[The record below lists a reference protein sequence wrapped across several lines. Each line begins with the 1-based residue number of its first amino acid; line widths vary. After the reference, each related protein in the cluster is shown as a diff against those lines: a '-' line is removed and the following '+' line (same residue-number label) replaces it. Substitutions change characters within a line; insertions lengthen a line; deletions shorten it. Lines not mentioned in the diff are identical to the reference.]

1 MVEQTGASTVK
12 STVTS
17 TVRPQRVAELVA
29 GRLRDRILRGELD
42 DGDLLPKEDELRE
55 EFPVSKPS
63 MREALRILE
72 TEGLVTVRRGNQG
85 GAVVHRPTATNAA
98 YTMAIVLSG
107 QRVTIA
113 DVAASLREV
122 EPACAALCATRDDRH
137 DVVLPTLRQLHED
150 ALAAVDDLVA
160 VTNRSRRFH
169 ETVVELCGNRT
180 LILVVGALEAMWSA
194 HETAWA
200 ASTEDPQS
208 IPLESRREALGVH
221 GQIIDLIAAGD
232 AAGVRELVAGHL
244 ADVQSYPRPATA
256 DAVIDAS
263 TLRSWARP

>member
-1 MVEQTGASTVK
+1 
-12 STVTS
+12 
-17 TVRPQRVAELVA
+17 VAELVA
-29 GRLRDRILRGELD
+29 GRLRDRILRGELG

-85 GAVVHRPTATNAA
+85 GAVVHRPTAANAA
-98 YTMAIVLSG
+98 YTLAIVLSG

-122 EPACAALCATRDDRH
+122 EPACAALCAARGDRH
-137 DVVLPTLRQLHED
+137 EALLPTLRQLQDD

-160 VTNRSRRFH
+160 VTNLSRRFH

-180 LILVVGALEAMWSA
+180 LILVVGALEALWSA

-200 ASTEDPQS
+200 ARTVRTSDPES
-208 IPLESRREALGVH
+208 IPLESRREALAVH
-221 GQIIDLIAAGD
+221 GEIIDLIAAGD
-232 AAGVRELVAGHL
+232 ANKVRELVAGHL
-244 ADVQSYPRPATA
+244 AEVQRYPQPASA

>member
-1 MVEQTGASTVK
+1 MDRVDRTG
-12 STVTS
+12 TS
-17 TVRPQRVAELVA
+17 SVRPQRVAELVA
-29 GRLRDRILRGELD
+29 GRLRDRILRGELG

-122 EPACAALCATRDDRH
+122 EPACAALCAARGDRH
-137 DVVLPTLRQLHED
+137 EVVLPPLRQLQDE

-160 VTNRSRRFH
+160 VTNLSRRFH

-180 LILVVGALEAMWSA
+180 LILVVGALEALWSA

-200 ASTEDPQS
+200 ARTSDPES
-208 IPLESRREALGVH
+208 IPLGSRREALGVH
-221 GQIIDLIAAGD
+221 GEIIDLIAAGD
-232 AAGVRELVAGHL
+232 ANKVRELVAGHL
-244 ADVQSYPRPATA
+244 AQVQRYPRPASA
-256 DAVIDAS
+256 DEVIDAS

>member
-1 MVEQTGASTVK
+1 MADTRRTAVVTGAGSGIGRATCVQLSLRGYAVACLDLRGEAAGETATTIRDAGGEAWAVPVDVGVEPEVEAAVRSVLVDHRRGPPHRRRRRRLTRRGPPCPGRRHPRAILELVDRTGAS
-12 STVTS
+12 S
-17 TVRPQRVAELVA
+17 VRPQRVAELVA

-85 GAVVHRPTATNAA
+85 GAVVNRPTAANAA

-122 EPACAALCATRDDRH
+122 EPACAALCAARGDRH
-137 DVVLPTLRQLHED
+137 EAVLPLLRQLQDD

-160 VTNRSRRFH
+160 VTN
-169 ETVVELCGNRT
+169 L
-180 LILVVGALEAMWSA
+180 
-194 HETAWA
+194 
-200 ASTEDPQS
+200 
-208 IPLESRREALGVH
+208 
-221 GQIIDLIAAGD
+221 
-232 AAGVRELVAGHL
+232 
-244 ADVQSYPRPATA
+244 
-256 DAVIDAS
+256 
-263 TLRSWARP
+263 

>member
-1 MVEQTGASTVK
+1 VDRAST
-12 STVTS
+12 SS
-17 TVRPQRVAELVA
+17 VRPQRVAELVA
-29 GRLRDRILRGELD
+29 SRLRDRILRGDLR

-85 GAVVHRPTATNAA
+85 GAIVHRPTAANAA
-98 YTMAIVLSG
+98 YTLAIVLSG
-107 QRVTIA
+107 QRVAIA

-122 EPACAALCATRDDRH
+122 EPACAALCAGRGDRH
-137 DVVLPTLRQLHED
+137 EAVLPTLRQLHED

-160 VTNRSRRFH
+160 ATNLSRRFH

-180 LILVVGALEAMWSA
+180 LILVVGALEALWSA
-194 HETAWA
+194 HETTWA
-200 ASTEDPQS
+200 AHTADPEA
-208 IPLESRREALGVH
+208 IPLEARRDALATH
-221 GQIIDLIAAGD
+221 GRIIDLIAAGD
-232 AAGVRELVAGHL
+232 TGAVRDLVAQHL
-244 ADVQSYPRPATA
+244 GDVQRYPLPASA

>member
-1 MVEQTGASTVK
+1 MDRPPSA
-12 STVTS
+12 
-17 TVRPQRVAELVA
+17 VRPQRVAELVA
-29 GRLRDRILRGELD
+29 SRLRDRILRGELA

-85 GAVVHRPTATNAA
+85 GAIVHRPTAANAA
-98 YTMAIVLSG
+98 YTLAIVLSG

-122 EPACAALCATRDDRH
+122 EPACAALCAKREDRAEA
-137 DVVLPTLRQLHED
+137 VVPRLRQLQDE

-160 VTNRSRRFH
+160 ATTLSRRFH

-180 LILVVGALEAMWSA
+180 LILVVGALEALWSA
-194 HETAWA
+194 HETTWA
-200 ASTEDPQS
+200 THAADPEEV
-208 IPLESRREALGVH
+208 PVEARREALLTH
-221 GQIIDLIAAGD
+221 GRIIDLIEAGD
-232 AAGVRELVAGHL
+232 ANGVRELVAGHL
-244 ADVQSYPRPATA
+244 AEVQGYPGPVSSS
-256 DAVIDAS
+256 AVIDAS